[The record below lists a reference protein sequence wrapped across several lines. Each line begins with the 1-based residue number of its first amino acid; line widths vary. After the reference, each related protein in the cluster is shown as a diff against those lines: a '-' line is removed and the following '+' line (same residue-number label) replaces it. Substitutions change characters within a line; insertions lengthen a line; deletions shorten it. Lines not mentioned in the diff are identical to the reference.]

1 MHLNSLTAHHTKDMS
16 QRSRPAFAET
26 AHPLTSTVRRPSTS
40 RPDWS
45 AHEAPFPGPRRP
57 LAVSAAAKTSN
68 VKYETSLF
76 SQRKDAATATPA
88 APRTKHNLS
97 LQCSI
102 ENRASRAIPLF
113 VQDKLTGRVTPLARE
128 RPPPL
133 GAGVNASALPSASAV
148 PLKKKTGTSVRTATR
163 PSTAGT
169 AAVDD
174 DAEPPMPDDLVLN
187 HFELFYVRSDL
198 PLRINHNRSATA
210 RELEWAHADEDKIN
224 LEKWIPVF
232 FQGLVYTT
240 EPLEFIANEGI
251 KKLLPIAGGAR
262 IAAMLPEILT
272 PLMIALASDDQRA
285 VAAAMRSVQ
294 LLTQLDATV
303 AQQLIHQYSRLV
315 PYFNK
320 HRIQPSSSGS
330 GDAIDYGQNDKTKIN
345 LADLGQQTLKI
356 MEETGGAYAQQRI
369 KFCMPTYESQV

>member
-1 MHLNSLTAHHTKDMS
+1 
-16 QRSRPAFAET
+16 
-26 AHPLTSTVRRPSTS
+26 
-40 RPDWS
+40 
-45 AHEAPFPGPRRP
+45 
-57 LAVSAAAKTSN
+57 
-68 VKYETSLF
+68 
-76 SQRKDAATATPA
+76 
-88 APRTKHNLS
+88 
-97 LQCSI
+97 
-102 ENRASRAIPLF
+102 
-113 VQDKLTGRVTPLARE
+113 
-128 RPPPL
+128 
-133 GAGVNASALPSASAV
+133 
-148 PLKKKTGTSVRTATR
+148 
-163 PSTAGT
+163 
-169 AAVDD
+169 
-174 DAEPPMPDDLVLN
+174 MPDDLILN

-210 RELEWAHADEDKIN
+210 RELEWAHADEDKIDM
-224 LEKWIPVF
+224 EKWIPIF
-232 FQGLVYTT
+232 FQGLVHTT

-262 IAAMLPEILT
+262 VAAMLPEILT

-294 LLTQLDATV
+294 LLTQLEAAV